1 MFNFMPSIKNMKAI
15 LFFSLLFLS
24 LSVYSQT
31 ISTHQE
37 QSEYYNSLGITAEQY
52 EHINQPQTK
61 VASDRGACSLNKI
74 VYGWHPY
81 WSNGLQSNYDWNLLS
96 HLSYF
101 SYEVDA
107 ATGNAV
113 STHSFSTAQAVTD
126 ALANNVKVT
135 LCVTLF
141 SNHTTFLGNSTAR
154 QTLITNLINL
164 VQARGAHG
172 VNIDFEGIPSSQ
184 TAAFTS
190 FMNALAT
197 QMHSAIP
204 GSDVST
210 VLYAVDWN
218 DVYDIATLDNFVDHF
233 IIMGYD
239 YYWTGSTT
247 AGPNDPLFQFG
258 TTYNYTLS
266 KSITF
271 YLEQGMQ
278 PEQLVLGLPYYGRE
292 WPVSSTTIPAP
303 ATANGTSRTYAYV
316 KNNSTGFY
324 TSANRNH
331 DDESVSTYFTFNNA
345 GTRQCFISM
354 EYDLGERMDLINKRG
369 IGGMG
374 IWALGYDDGYNELWN
389 EIESH
394 FTDCAVS
401 ECSDT
406 LFDIGGGI
414 YKSYYNDENY
424 TFTIAPQNA
433 TSISVN
439 FSSFNVE
446 NNFDYLY
453 IYNGPTTASP
463 QIAGSPFTGTNS
475 PGTFTSTGGALTFR
489 FTSDGAT
496 VAPGWNATYS
506 CTIDNTIPVTNV
518 TTTNTWKTN
527 DFNIT
532 FADSDVG
539 SGVNDKFYQV
549 LDNNGNEWRANN
561 SFGFFNDNFD
571 YVLNSAWTQ
580 QTGAWTLNTQR
591 LNFTDD
597 TQGNSNIHTPLTQN
611 NSQKYLYH
619 WQANMSGV
627 AGNRRSG
634 IHFFVDNPALP
645 NRGNSY
651 LVYYRVE
658 TDKCQIYE
666 IVNDVITLMTDD
678 ACVINPSQWYDFK
691 VLYNPATGLIKAYCN
706 DVLVSS
712 WTDATPLQSGTHIS
726 LRTGNANV
734 LFDDVKVYK
743 SRAINATIPVS
754 IGTAGDEVRFQN
766 NGQVNNS
773 CRIKSIINDVAEN
786 WSTSATLNVNIDW
799 TAPSL
804 VNVNDGFAGETDTIF
819 DNTQISG
826 NWNSSIDA
834 HSGILQYE
842 YCVGTTAGN
851 NNIIN
856 WTNNGTNLNFNQTG
870 LSLTYNQMYFVS
882 VRTTNNA
889 GLVSTLSTS
898 DGQYLKLPTAP
909 ANANYSL
916 QSNTVCESDSV
927 QFVNASNNSTS
938 WLWSFPSG
946 NPTTSTLEHPKVL
959 YPSSGLYNVELIA
972 YGPGGNDT
980 IQQNVSVA
988 LQTSPISSFEVND
1001 TIIYLPNAF
1010 LGTINN
1016 STDANSFYWDFNDG
1030 NNSTDIDP
1038 WNVFTQAG
1046 TYNVMLI
1053 ASNSF
1058 CGSDTSIIAVTV
1070 SENTTGVSEN
1080 NFNEISVF
1088 PNPAHD
1094 YWMIHAPNK
1103 NEISIQLK
1111 DVIGRIVFSSEIN
1124 SEYTRIDLSEWSNGV
1139 YFLELNGDTLQTLKL
1154 IKN

>member
-1 MFNFMPSIKNMKAI
+1 MKYFYSI
-15 LFFSLLFLS
+15 LFLLC
-24 LSVYSQT
+24 
-31 ISTHQE
+31 IGSTVGQVSIHQE
-37 QSEYYNSLGITAEQY
+37 QLEYHQSLGITAEEY
-52 EHINQPQTK
+52 EQINIPQAK
-61 VASDRGACSLNKI
+61 VARDRGACTLNKI

-141 SNHTTFLGNSTAR
+141 SSHATFLGNSTAR
-154 QTLITNLINL
+154 QTLISNLISL
-164 VQARGAHG
+164 LQARGAHG

-190 FMNALAT
+190 FMSDLAS
-197 QMHSAIP
+197 QMHTAIP

-218 DVYDIATLDNFVDHF
+218 NVYDIATLDNFVDHF

-239 YYWTGSTT
+239 YYWTGSAT
-247 AGPNDPLFQFG
+247 AGPNDPLFQFSN
-258 TTYNYTLS
+258 TYNYTLS

-292 WPVSSTTIPAP
+292 WPVASTTIPA
-303 ATANGTSRTYAYV
+303 TTTGSGTSRTYNYI

-324 TSANRNH
+324 TSANRHH

-354 EYDLGERMDLINKRG
+354 EYDLGERMDLINQRG

-374 IWALGYDDGYNELWN
+374 IWALGYDDGYNDLWN

-394 FTDCAVS
+394 FTDCAVT

-414 YKSYYNDENY
+414 YKNYYDDEDY
-424 TFTIAPQNA
+424 TFTIAPENA
-433 TSISVN
+433 TSITVN

-446 NNFDYLY
+446 ANFDYLY

-463 QIAGSPFTGTNS
+463 QIAGSPFTGTTS
-475 PGTFTSTGGALTFR
+475 PGTFTSSGGALTFR

-506 CTIDNTIPVTNV
+506 CTIDNTIPITNI
-518 TTTNTWKTN
+518 TTSNTWKTS

-539 SGVNDKFYQV
+539 SGVQDKFYQV
-549 LDNNGNEWRANN
+549 LDNDGNEWRANN

-571 YVLNSAWTQ
+571 YVLNAAWTQ
-580 QTGAWTLNTQR
+580 QTGSWTLNTQR

-597 TQGNSNIHTPLTQN
+597 TQGNSNIHTPLAQN

-651 LVYYRVE
+651 LVYYRVD

-691 VLYNPATGLIKAYCN
+691 VSYDPNTGLIKAYCN

-712 WTDATPLQSGTHIS
+712 WTDASPLQTGSHIS

-743 SRAINATIPVS
+743 SRAINATLPVT
-754 IGTAGDEVRFQN
+754 IGTTSDEVRYQN
-766 NGQVNNS
+766 NGTTNPS

-786 WSTSATLNVNIDW
+786 WSVPATLNVNIDW
-799 TAPSL
+799 TSPSN

-826 NWNSSIDA
+826 NWNGSSDA
-834 HSGILQYE
+834 HSGIMQYE

-870 LSLTYNQMYFVS
+870 LSLAYNQMYFVS

-889 GLVSTLSTS
+889 GLLSSISTS

-909 ANANYSL
+909 AIANYAL
-916 QSNTVCESDSV
+916 QSNTVCEADSV
-927 QFVNASNNSTS
+927 QFINSSNNSTS
-938 WLWSFPSG
+938 WLWSFPGG
-946 NPTTSTLEHPKVL
+946 NPSTSTLEHPKVV
-959 YPSSGLYNVELIA
+959 YPGSGLYSVELIA
-972 YGPGGNDT
+972 YGPGGDDT
-980 IQQNVSVA
+980 IQQSVSIA
-988 LQTSPISSFEVND
+988 LQQGAQSSFTVND
-1001 TIIYLPNAF
+1001 TVIYLPNAF
-1010 LGTINN
+1010 LATNN
-1016 STDANSFYWDFNDG
+1016 TSTDADSFYWDFNDG
-1030 NNSTDIDP
+1030 HTSTDSDP

-1046 TYNVMLI
+1046 TYQVMLI
-1053 ASNSF
+1053 ASNEF
-1058 CGSDTSIIAVTV
+1058 CLADTTWMEITV
-1070 SENTTGVSEN
+1070 SENTTGLP
-1080 NFNEISVF
+1080 EISESTFSIF
-1088 PNPAHD
+1088 PNPFQNTF
-1094 YWMIHAPNK
+1094 IIK
-1103 NEISIQLK
+1103 SEREISCPIRITDLR
-1111 DVIGRIVFSSEIN
+1111 GRLILESNFHQGL
-1124 SEYTRIDLSEWSNGV
+1124 TPIDLSVFSEGV
-1139 YFLELNGDTLQTLKL
+1139 YFLIVQNSEGSMVYKL
-1154 IKN
+1154 VKQ